1 MSDSPFGH
9 EHKRS
14 NCFATW
20 YIGRKSKSL
29 AGKYGFED
37 DASDVISQDLTLHLI
52 KIWPQYDP
60 GLSQPITFI
69 HEVVD
74 RKIRELIRL
83 QKRMKRDYRLE
94 VPLNEEIE
102 DGQLDGVRGQ
112 PSVSDHELVE
122 IQVDCETILATLPE
136 DLLEIAELLKELS
149 PSEIARRL
157 NISKSQVS
165 RRMVKLRQHFEAAGY
180 GHGSD
185 SEETSDQE
193 NA

>member
-9 EHKRS
+9 GHKRS

-29 AGKYGFED
+29 AGKYGFDD

-94 VPLNEEIE
+94 VPLTEETE

-112 PSVSDHELVE
+112 PAVSDHELVE
-122 IQVDCETILATLPE
+122 IQIDCETILATLPE

-165 RRMVKLRQHFEAAGY
+165 RRMAKLRQHFEAAGY

-185 SEETSDQE
+185 SEEPSDQE

>member
-1 MSDSPFGH
+1 MSNSPFGH
-9 EHKRS
+9 EHKHS
-14 NCFATW
+14 NCFAKW
-20 YIGRKSKSL
+20 YIGRKAKSL
-29 AGKYGFED
+29 AGKYGFDD
-37 DASDVISQDLTLHLI
+37 DASEVIFQDLILHLI

-94 VPLNEEIE
+94 VPLTEEAE
-102 DGQLDGVRGQ
+102 DGLLDGVRGQ
-112 PSVSDHELVE
+112 PDVSDHELIE
-122 IQVDCETILATLPE
+122 FREDCATILATLPE

-149 PSEIARRL
+149 PSDIARRL
-157 NISKSQVS
+157 KISKSQVS
-165 RRMVKLRQHFEAAGY
+165 RRMTKLRQHFVAEGY
-180 GHGSD
+180 GDGSD
-185 SEETSDQE
+185 SEETTDQE

>member
-20 YIGRKSKSL
+20 YIGRKAKSL
-29 AGKYGFED
+29 AGKYGFDD
-37 DASDVISQDLTLHLI
+37 DASDVIFQDLTLHLI

-94 VPLNEEIE
+94 VPLTEASDPASCGDPGSGR
-102 DGQLDGVRGQ
+102 DGARSPQVRSVQLADSTNPGHGLHR
-112 PSVSDHELVE
+112 S
-122 IQVDCETILATLPE
+122 C
-136 DLLEIAELLKELS
+136 
-149 PSEIARRL
+149 
-157 NISKSQVS
+157 
-165 RRMVKLRQHFEAAGY
+165 EAASGAVARWA
-180 GHGSD
+180 G
-185 SEETSDQE
+185 
-193 NA
+193 

>member
-14 NCFATW
+14 NCYATW
-20 YIGRKSKSL
+20 YIGRKAKSL
-29 AGKYGFED
+29 AGKYGFDD
-37 DASDVISQDLTLHLI
+37 DASDDIAQELMLHLI
-52 KIWPQYDP
+52 KIWPQYDR

-74 RKIRELIRL
+74 RKIGELIRL

-94 VPLNEEIE
+94 IPLTEQAEN
-102 DGQLDGVRGQ
+102 GLLDGVRGQ
-112 PSVSDHELVE
+112 PEVSEHELIE
-122 IQVDCETILATLPE
+122 IREDCVTILATLPE
-136 DLLEIAELLKELS
+136 DLREIAELLKELS

-157 NISKSQVS
+157 KISKSQVS
-165 RRMVKLRQHFEAAGY
+165 RRMDKLRQHFVAEGY
-180 GHGSD
+180 GHGVD

-193 NA
+193 NV